1 MNTND
6 GQLKFAVESFL
17 AAQSDGLISISRV
30 VNQLLALWASAHEMG
45 AAVAAP
51 LEVLLA
57 ASTQRNLIT
66 KDELRQ
72 VLDEVLAAASQQ
84 QAVPETV

>member
-1 MNTND
+1 MNTSD

-17 AAQSDGLISISRV
+17 AAQSDGLISVSRV
-30 VNQLLALWASAHEMG
+30 VNQLLALWATAHEMG
-45 AAVAAP
+45 AEVAAP

-66 KDELRQ
+66 KIELQ
-72 VLDEVLAAASQQ
+72 GVLDAVLAAAASQQ
-84 QAVPETV
+84 AVVQTV

>member
-1 MNTND
+1 MSNND

-30 VNQLLALWASAHEMG
+30 VNQLLTLWATAHEI
-45 AAVAAP
+45 APEVALP
-51 LEVLLA
+51 LETLLA

-72 VLDEVLAAASQQ
+72 VLAQVLEAAAKTE
-84 QAVPETV
+84 AVPEPV

>member
-45 AAVAAP
+45 TAVAAP

-72 VLDEVLAAASQQ
+72 VLDEVLAAASQP
-84 QAVPETV
+84 QAIPEPV

>member
-17 AAQSDGLISISRV
+17 AAQSDGLISVSRV

-45 AAVAAP
+45 AEVAAP

-66 KDELRQ
+66 KVELRG
-72 VLDEVLAAASQQ
+72 VLDEVLAAAAARQ
-84 QAVPETV
+84 TVVEPV

>member
-30 VNQLLALWASAHEMG
+30 VNQLLALWASAHEIG
-45 AAVAAP
+45 PAVAAP

-66 KDELRQ
+66 KDELRK

>member
-45 AAVAAP
+45 SAVAAP

-72 VLDEVLAAASQQ
+72 VLEEVLAAASQP
-84 QAVPETV
+84 QAIPEPV

>member
-1 MNTND
+1 MSNND

-30 VNQLLALWASAHEMG
+30 VNQLLALWATAHEMG
-45 AAVAAP
+45 PEVALP
-51 LEVLLA
+51 LETLLA

-72 VLDEVLAAASQQ
+72 VLAQVLDAASKTEV
-84 QAVPETV
+84 VPQPA

>member
-1 MNTND
+1 MSNND

-30 VNQLLALWASAHEMG
+30 VNQLLALWATAHEMG
-45 AAVAAP
+45 PDVAVP
-51 LEVLLA
+51 LETLLA

-66 KDELRQ
+66 KVELRDVLTQ
-72 VLDEVLAAASQQ
+72 VLEAASKS
-84 QAVPETV
+84 QALAQTV

>member
-72 VLDEVLAAASQQ
+72 VLDEVLAAASQPQ
-84 QAVPETV
+84 VVAGTV

>member
-1 MNTND
+1 MNNND

-30 VNQLLALWASAHEMG
+30 VNQLLALWATAHEMG
-45 AAVAAP
+45 AEVAAP

-66 KDELRQ
+66 KDELRK
-72 VLDEVLAAASQQ
+72 VLDEVLAAAAAQPALAQ
-84 QAVPETV
+84 IV